1 MSSHPTA
8 NGGPD
13 DIERGNS
20 IGAER
25 GKSIVSLSGFQGMD
39 EYTALQRYIVSYR
52 DPKENPKEEEA
63 IDVKNPWW
71 AFWRASHTNKSHT
84 TPAGAE
90 TPEEWLNTTI
100 SQGLTSAEVE
110 NRRKRVGFNELA
122 SEKENMLKKFL
133 GFFNG
138 PVLWGE
144 TEPRPIGNIANRCQL
159 WNLLLYWPQ
168 VLAIGSISVSS
179 AVSCSSTQSLD
190 GTKKSKL
197 PTLWLACE
205 VTLR

>member
-1 MSSHPTA
+1 MSNLHPTA

-52 DPKENPKEEEA
+52 DPRENPKEEEVE
-63 IDVKNPWW
+63 DKKKPWW
-71 AFWRASHTNKSHT
+71 AFWRASHTNKSHQ
-84 TPAGAE
+84 TPSTAE
-90 TPEEWLNTTI
+90 TPEEWLNTPI
-100 SQGLTSAEVE
+100 SQGLSSTEVE

-144 TEPRPIGNIANRCQL
+144 LAPRLIGCTPANR
-159 WNLLLYWPQ
+159 
-168 VLAIGSISVSS
+168 
-179 AVSCSSTQSLD
+179 
-190 GTKKSKL
+190 
-197 PTLWLACE
+197 
-205 VTLR
+205 R

>member
-1 MSSHPTA
+1 MGLHPTA

-52 DPKENPKEEEA
+52 DPRENPKEEE
-63 IDVKNPWW
+63 VEFKKKPWW
-71 AFWRASHTNKSHT
+71 AFWRASHTNKSHQ
-84 TPAGAE
+84 TPASAE
-90 TPEEWLNTTI
+90 TPEEWLNTPI
-100 SQGLTSAEVE
+100 STGLSSTEVE

-144 TEPRPIGNIANRCQL
+144 FVWRHNIE
-159 WNLLLYWPQ
+159 
-168 VLAIGSISVSS
+168 ISLMMTSYGTCCTLGRRS
-179 AVSCSSTQSLD
+179 WRLD
-190 GTKKSKL
+190 
-197 PTLWLACE
+197 
-205 VTLR
+205 